1 MCERAAASGGTRSH
15 ILIMPQKILYVFI
28 ALKA

>member
-1 MCERAAASGGTRSH
+1 MCERVPPEAAARSH